1 MYCKNCGKEIKDGSL
16 FCTNCGAKTEE
27 NRKPVGETQ
36 EDLMRRVIGKNAD
49 YYLAQRDRFQRGE
62 KGRMNWAS
70 FFLSMLHAGYRNM
83 WKSWL
88 KAVGL
93 PLAVSLLGTTLGSV
107 LLFIQPTVSMVM
119 NVIGGV
125 GSVWLLVAQI
135 LYAKKFNRIYLE
147 HVEKKIAGKDEKPD
161 PSAGRAAVVALIV
174 AVIAGILGMLSSAG
188 MMMGLL
194 GGIDTGSEELYADDY
209 SGIDS
214 YSGMDDYSDMDDYSL
229 EGYETQDDFAGT
241 AESQDPYAAAQEESQ
256 EPAETVSEPEETYIS
271 PNYALWMGDYQRTSG
286 PACSLSIWEAD
297 ETGILFVANIG
308 YSGADA
314 YVDMREHTAEWVD
327 NSTAI
332 FQEGDN
338 WIVFTYYDG
347 ILTVSENPDALY
359 GALSISGV
367 YVLAEEADY
376 PDCEFVFPDSSEF
389 EVMEVSCDGLT
400 AEECR
405 IAKNEIYA
413 RHGRM
418 FSDPVLQNYFDFCS
432 WYVPSVAPEDF
443 TEDMLSEVERQSIRG
458 IEAYEGYMGF

>member
-1 MYCKNCGKEIKDGSL
+1 MN
-16 FCTNCGAKTEE
+16 
-27 NRKPVGETQ
+27 PV
-36 EDLMRRVIGKNAD
+36 RRFFRRYIVSTIGI
-49 YYLAQRDRFQRGE
+49 
-62 KGRMNWAS
+62 
-70 FFLSMLHAGYRNM
+70 
-83 WKSWL
+83 
-88 KAVGL
+88 
-93 PLAVSLLGTTLGSV
+93 V
-107 LLFIQPTVSMVM
+107 LLFFTV
-119 NVIGGV
+119 N
-125 GSVWLLVAQI
+125 LLLFLAV
-135 LYAKKFNRIYLE
+135 L
-147 HVEKKIAGKDEKPD
+147 
-161 PSAGRAAVVALIV
+161 SAGY
-174 AVIAGILGMLSSAG
+174 LSGTKDIFSVER
-188 MMMGLL
+188 L
-194 GGIDTGSEELYADDY
+194 SEH
-209 SGIDS
+209 I
-214 YSGMDDYSDMDDYSL
+214 
-229 EGYETQDDFAGT
+229 
-241 AESQDPYAAAQEESQ
+241 
-256 EPAETVSEPEETYIS
+256 
-271 PNYALWMGDYQRTSG
+271 G
-286 PACSLSIWEAD
+286 PVPGRDGVWEAD

-418 FSDPVLQNYFDFCS
+418 FSDPVLQNYFDSCS
-432 WYVPSVAPEDF
+432 WYVPGIAPEDF

-458 IEAYEGYMGF
+458 IEAYEGYMGY

>member
-16 FCTNCGAKTEE
+16 FCTSCGAKIEE
-27 NRKPVGETQ
+27 DNGQDGKMQDGTIRE
-36 EDLMRRVIGKNAD
+36 ELMRQVIGKNAD
-49 YYLAQRDRFQRGE
+49 YYLAQRDRLRSGE
-62 KGRMNWAS
+62 KGKMNWAS

-93 PLAVSLLGTTLGSV
+93 PLAVSLLGTALGSV

-161 PSAGRAAVVALIV
+161 PSVGRAAAVTVIV
-174 AVIAGILGMLSSAG
+174 AAICGIMGMISSAG
-188 MMMGLL
+188 MMIGLF
-194 GGIDTGSEELYADDY
+194 GGMDSGLEDIYADDY
-209 SGIDS
+209 RGIDDS
-214 YSGMDDYSDMDDYSL
+214 YL
-229 EGYETQDDFAGT
+229 EGNGTQDDFTGA
-241 AESQDPYAAAQEESQ
+241 SDMQDPYAVTQENNLES
-256 EPAETVSEPEETYIS
+256 AEDVSEPEETYIS
-271 PNYALWMGDYQRTSG
+271 PNYALWIGDYQRTSG

-314 YVDMREHTAEWVD
+314 YVDMREHIAEWVD

-338 WIVFTYYDG
+338 WIVFTCYDG

>member
-49 YYLAQRDRFQRGE
+49 YYLAQGDRFQRGE

-161 PSAGRAAVVALIV
+161 PSAGRAAAVTVIV
-174 AVIAGILGMLSSAG
+174 AAICGIMGMISSAG
-188 MMMGLL
+188 MMIGLF
-194 GGIDTGSEELYADDY
+194 GGMDSGLEDIYADD
-209 SGIDS
+209 D
-214 YSGMDDYSDMDDYSL
+214 SGMDDSYL
-229 EGYETQDDFAGT
+229 EGYEIQDDFA
-241 AESQDPYAAAQEESQ
+241 EAADLQ
-256 EPAETVSEPEETYIS
+256 EPYSVTQEDNLESEETVTEPEETYIS
-271 PNYALWMGDYQRTSG
+271 PNYVLWIGDYQRTSG

>member
-49 YYLAQRDRFQRGE
+49 YYLTQRDRLQNGE

-119 NVIGGV
+119 NVIGGA

-147 HVEKKIAGKDEKPD
+147 YVEKKIAGKDEKPD
-161 PSAGRAAVVALIV
+161 PSAGRAAAVTVIV
-174 AVIAGILGMLSSAG
+174 AAICGIMGMISSAG
-188 MMMGLL
+188 MMIGLF
-194 GGIDTGSEELYADDY
+194 GGMDSGLEDIYADD
-209 SGIDS
+209 D
-214 YSGMDDYSDMDDYSL
+214 SGMDDSYL
-229 EGYETQDDFAGT
+229 EGYEIQDDFA
-241 AESQDPYAAAQEESQ
+241 EAADLQ
-256 EPAETVSEPEETYIS
+256 EPYSVTQEDNLESEETVTEPEETYIS
-271 PNYALWMGDYQRTSG
+271 PNYVLWIGDYQRTSG